1 MNMTGFAR
9 VAVASLSLV
18 FSFADPAFSQTPPAP
33 VSPGTANAVG
43 DNSNAY
49 YTFAMAH
56 LYAELAGAYGN
67 RGEYVNKA
75 IDFYK
80 QAMKLDPSSSYIG
93 EELADFYIQT
103 SQLERATAIANDLI
117 KSNPNN
123 ANAHKIL
130 ARIYARQIGD
140 PDQGKVDQAM
150 LKSALGEYQKITQ
163 IDPKDTES
171 LSMLARLY
179 RVSKDDAS
187 AEKTYQTILA
197 ADPNDDDALTGLAS
211 VYADRGDIANAISTL
226 KLAADKNPDVQKV
239 TALAELYE
247 NDKQFS
253 AAADEWKMAL
263 PLTNDNIQVR
273 RHYAASL
280 IAANRMDEALKAFQD
295 LATDDPKNVEL
306 QMQLMEIYQR
316 KRDFVSAHAALAKVQ
331 ATNNGPDV
339 KVAEAEL
346 LDAEGKT
353 AQAIPVLE
361 SVLSQT
367 KKAQYSDA
375 EKGQRIQ
382 ILSTLA
388 DWQRVTGKT
397 QDSIASLRQVAEMD
411 PRTGPTVEAKIVDAY
426 IAAKDFKTARQAAD
440 SALKKYPGDRVVT
453 LEHATLLGELGQ
465 TDAAVAEF
473 KAFPGFSKDRDV
485 LNLLAQVQEKGKRYA
500 DERKTLDSI
509 EAISTT
515 DNEKQDVSFR
525 RGAMFEREKSFDD
538 AEREFR
544 KVLQKD
550 PNNAEAL
557 NYLGY
562 MFADRGVRLDEAQQM
577 IARALEIVPGNGAFL
592 DSLGWVHFRLNRL
605 DQAADELR
613 QALGAIGNDDP
624 TVHDHLGEVYF
635 KQGKLREAIQQWE
648 ASVAGMKSAAP
659 SDQDP
664 EELAK
669 ISKKLE
675 NAKVRVAELK

>member
-1 MNMTGFAR
+1 MTGYAR
-9 VAVASLSLV
+9 VGIV
-18 FSFADPAFSQTPPAP
+18 FS
-33 VSPGTANAVG
+33 GLICAVG
-43 DNSNAY
+43 AIPAYGQTGAAVQPPVTEGADHSNAY

-80 QAMKLDPSSSYIG
+80 QAMKLDPGSSYIG
-93 EELADFYIQT
+93 EELAEFYVQT
-103 SQLERATAIANDLI
+103 TQLERATQLANDLI
-117 KSNPNN
+117 KANPKN

-140 PDQGKVDQAM
+140 PEQGKIDQSM
-150 LKSALGEYQKITQ
+150 LKSALAEYQQIAE

-179 RVSKDDAS
+179 RVSKDDNS
-187 AEKTYQTILA
+187 AEKTYRAILA
-197 ADPNDDDALTGLAS
+197 VSPDDDDALTGLAA
-211 VYADRGDIANAISTL
+211 VYADRGDTANAIATL
-226 KLAADKNPDVQKV
+226 QQAAEKNPDVQKV

-253 AAADEWKMAL
+253 KAADEWKIAL

-280 IAANRMDEALKAFQD
+280 LEANRADEALKAFQD

-306 QMQLMEIYQR
+306 QMQLLDLYR
-316 KRDFVSAHAALAKVQ
+316 HKRDFANAHATLAKVQ
-331 ATNNGPDV
+331 ALSSGPEV
-339 KVAEAEL
+339 KIAEAEL
-346 LDAEGKT
+346 LDSEGKT
-353 AQAIPVLE
+353 AQAITVLE

-367 KKAQYSDA
+367 KKSQYNDA
-375 EKGQRIQ
+375 ERGQRIQ
-382 ILSTLA
+382 FLSTLS
-388 DWQRVTGKT
+388 DWQKSTGKT
-397 QDSIASLRQVAEMD
+397 QDSISSLRQISDLD
-411 PRTGPTVEAKIVDAY
+411 PRTGPTVEAKVVDVY
-426 IAAKDFKTARQAAD
+426 VAAKDFKAARQAAD
-440 SALKKYPGDRVVT
+440 AALKKYPTDRAVV
-453 LEHATLLGELGQ
+453 LEHASLLGDLGE
-465 TDAAVAEF
+465 TDAALREF
-473 KAFPGFSKDRDV
+473 KAMPNADKDRDV
-485 LNLLAQVQEKGKRYA
+485 QIMMSVVQEKGKRFG
-500 DERKTLDSI
+500 DELKTLDHA
-509 EAISTT
+509 ETLSTT
-515 DNEKQDVSFR
+515 DSEKQAIIFR
-525 RGAMFEREKSFDD
+525 RGAMFERQKSFDD

-544 KVLQKD
+544 KLLQAD

-577 IARALEIVPGNGAFL
+577 ISKALDIEPGNGAFL
-592 DSLGWVHFRLNRL
+592 DSLGWVHYRQNRL
-605 DQAADELR
+605 DQAAGELR
-613 QALGAIGNDDP
+613 QALDRIGNDDP

-648 ASVAGMKSAAP
+648 ASVAGLKAAAP

-664 EELAK
+664 EELAQV
-669 ISKKLE
+669 SHKLE
-675 NAKVRVAELK
+675 SAKTKIAEKQ